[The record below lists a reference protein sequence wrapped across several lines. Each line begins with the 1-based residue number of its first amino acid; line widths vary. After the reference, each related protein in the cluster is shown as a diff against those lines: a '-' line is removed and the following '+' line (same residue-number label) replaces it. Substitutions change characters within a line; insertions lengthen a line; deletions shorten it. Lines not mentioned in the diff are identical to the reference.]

1 MDGMFDVGHKP
12 ETYRIAKAQAILNV
26 KPETISLIKEGKNP
40 KGDIFETAKVSGTLG
55 AKKTP
60 DLLPYCHPLPL
71 DNVTISV
78 SLNQSS
84 IEIIAET
91 ETVWKTGVEMESLTA
106 VSIAALSIYDMLK
119 PIDDSLVIESV
130 KLLSKKGGKSD
141 FKQKFDNKLRAAI
154 LVTSDSISS
163 GKKSDQSGKIIAEK
177 LQKLGIDV
185 AVTEVVPDD
194 VNQIESSLKKFC
206 DEQKI
211 DLVLTCG
218 GTGVGSKDVTPEAT
232 IKVLEK
238 KVSGIAEM
246 LRNYG
251 QRRIPFSML
260 SRGLAGI
267 RGNSV
272 IVNLPGSTGAVT
284 DSMDSLFP
292 GILHI
297 FKMMENEEH

>member
-12 ETYRIAKAQAILNV
+12 ETYRIAKAQAILKV
-26 KPETISLIKEGKNP
+26 KPETISLIKEGKTP
-40 KGDIFETAKVSGTLG
+40 KGDIFETAKVSGTLA

-71 DNVTISV
+71 DNVTIHV
-78 SLNQSS
+78 SLHQNTV
-84 IEIIAET
+84 EITAET

-119 PIDDSLVIESV
+119 PIDDSLVIQSI

-141 FKQKFDNKLRAAI
+141 FQQKFDKKLSAAI

-163 GKKSDQSGKIIAEK
+163 GAKSDQSGKIIAERLEK
-177 LQKLGIDV
+177 LDIDV
-185 AVTEVVPDD
+185 AVIKIIPDD
-194 VNQIESSLKKFC
+194 VNQIESILKQFC

-211 DLVLTCG
+211 DLVFTCG
-218 GTGVGSKDVTPEAT
+218 GTGVGPKDVTPEAT

-238 KVSGIAEM
+238 QVTGVAEM
-246 LRNYG
+246 LRSYG
-251 QRRIPFSML
+251 QRRVPFSML

-267 RGNSV
+267 RGKSV
-272 IVNLPGSTGAVT
+272 IVNLPGSTSAVT
-284 DSMDSLFP
+284 DAMDSLFP

-297 FKMMENEEH
+297 FKMMENEGH

>member
-1 MDGMFDVGHKP
+1 
-12 ETYRIAKAQAILNV
+12 
-26 KPETISLIKEGKNP
+26 
-40 KGDIFETAKVSGTLG
+40 
-55 AKKTP
+55 
-60 DLLPYCHPLPL
+60 
-71 DNVTISV
+71 
-78 SLNQSS
+78 
-84 IEIIAET
+84 
-91 ETVWKTGVEMESLTA
+91 
-106 VSIAALSIYDMLK
+106 
-119 PIDDSLVIESV
+119 
-130 KLLSKKGGKSD
+130 
-141 FKQKFDNKLRAAI
+141 
-154 LVTSDSISS
+154 
-163 GKKSDQSGKIIAEK
+163 
-177 LQKLGIDV
+177 
-185 AVTEVVPDD
+185 
-194 VNQIESSLKKFC
+194 
-206 DEQKI
+206 
-211 DLVLTCG
+211 LTCG
-218 GTGVGSKDVTPEAT
+218 GTGVGPKDVTPEAT

>member
-12 ETYRIAKAQAILNV
+12 ETYRIAKAQAILKV

-60 DLLPYCHPLPL
+60 DLLPYCHPLPI

-119 PIDDSLVIESV
+119 PIDDSLVIESI

-141 FKQKFDNKLRAAI
+141 FKQKFDKKLRAAI

-185 AVTEVVPDD
+185 AVTEVIPDD

-218 GTGVGSKDVTPEAT
+218 GTGVGPKDVTPEAT

>member
-1 MDGMFDVGHKP
+1 MDGMFDVGHKQG
-12 ETYRIAKAQAILNV
+12 TYRIAKAQAIIKV
-26 KPETISLIKEGKNP
+26 KPETISLIKEGKTP
-40 KGDIFETAKVSGTLG
+40 KGDIFEAAKVSGTLG

-60 DLLPYCHPLPL
+60 DLLPYCHPLPI
-71 DNVTISV
+71 DNVSIDVT
-78 SLNQSS
+78 LNKDS
-84 IEIIAET
+84 IEITAET

-130 KLLSKKGGKSD
+130 KLLNKKGGKSD
-141 FKQKFDNKLRAAI
+141 FKQKFDKKLRAAI

-163 GKKSDQSGKIIAEK
+163 GKKSDQSGKIIAER
-177 LQKLGIDV
+177 LEKLGIDV
-185 AVTEVVPDD
+185 IESKIIPDD
-194 VNQIESSLKKFC
+194 VNQIESLLKQFC

-218 GTGVGSKDVTPEAT
+218 GTGVGPKDVTPEAT

-238 KVSGIAEM
+238 QVTGVAEM

-251 QRRIPFSML
+251 QNRIPFSML
-260 SRGLAGI
+260 SRGLTGI

-272 IVNLPGSTGAVT
+272 IVNLPGGTSAVT
-284 DSMDSLFP
+284 DAMDSLFP

-297 FKMMENEEH
+297 FKMLENEGH

>member
-12 ETYRIAKAQAILNV
+12 ETYRIAKAQAILKV
-26 KPETISLIKEGKNP
+26 KPETISLIKQGKTP
-40 KGDIFETAKVSGTLG
+40 KGDIFETAKVSGTLA

-71 DNVTISV
+71 DNVTIHV
-78 SLNQSS
+78 SLHQNTV
-84 IEIIAET
+84 EITAET

-119 PIDDSLVIESV
+119 PIDDSLVIQSI

-141 FKQKFDNKLRAAI
+141 FKQKFDKKLSAAI

-163 GKKSDQSGKIIAEK
+163 GTKSDQSGKIIAERLEK
-177 LQKLGIDV
+177 LDIDV
-185 AVTEVVPDD
+185 AVIKIIPDD
-194 VNQIESSLKKFC
+194 VNQIESLLKQFC

-218 GTGVGSKDVTPEAT
+218 GTGVGPKDVTPEAT

-238 KVSGIAEM
+238 QVTGVAEM

-251 QRRIPFSML
+251 QRRVPFSML

-267 RGNSV
+267 RGKSV
-272 IVNLPGSTGAVT
+272 IVNLPGSTSAVT
-284 DSMDSLFP
+284 DVMDSLFP

-297 FKMMENEEH
+297 FKMMENEGH

>member
-1 MDGMFDVGHKP
+1 MDGMFDVGHKA
-12 ETYRIAKAQAILNV
+12 ETYRIAKAQAILKV
-26 KPETISLIKEGKNP
+26 KPETISLIKEGKTP

-60 DLLPYCHPLPL
+60 DLLPYCHPLPI

-78 SLNQSS
+78 SLNQDS

-106 VSIAALSIYDMLK
+106 VSVAALSIYDMLK

-141 FKQKFDNKLRAAI
+141 FQQKFDKKLRAAI
-154 LVTSDSISS
+154 LITSDSISS
-163 GKKSDQSGKIIAEK
+163 GKKSDQSGKIIAER
-177 LQKLGIDV
+177 LEKLGINV
-185 AVTEVVPDD
+185 AVIKVIPDE
-194 VNQIESSLKKFC
+194 VNQIESLLKEFC

-218 GTGVGSKDVTPEAT
+218 GTGVSPKDVTPEAT

-238 KVSGIAEM
+238 QVTGVAEM

-251 QRRIPFSML
+251 QQRIPFSML

-267 RGNSV
+267 RGKSV

-292 GILHI
+292 CILHI
-297 FKMMENEEH
+297 FKMLEDEGH

>member
-1 MDGMFDVGHKP
+1 MDGMFDVGHKS
-12 ETYRIAKAQAILNV
+12 ETYRIAKAQAILKV
-26 KPETISLIKEGKNP
+26 KPETISLIKEGKTP

-60 DLLPYCHPLPL
+60 DLLPYCHPLPI

-78 SLNQSS
+78 SLNQDS

-106 VSIAALSIYDMLK
+106 VSVAALSIYDMLK
-119 PIDDSLVIESV
+119 PIDDSLVIESI
-130 KLLSKKGGKSD
+130 KLLNKKGGKSD
-141 FKQKFDNKLRAAI
+141 FKQKFDKKLRAAI

-163 GKKSDQSGKIIAEK
+163 GKKSDKSGKIIAEK
-177 LQKLGIDV
+177 LQKLEIDV
-185 AVTEVVPDD
+185 TVTKVIPDEVS
-194 VNQIESSLKKFC
+194 QIESLLKEFC

-218 GTGVGSKDVTPEAT
+218 GTGVGPKDVTPEAT

-238 KVSGIAEM
+238 QVTGVAEM
-246 LRNYG
+246 MRNYG
-251 QRRIPFSML
+251 QQRIPFSML

-267 RGNSV
+267 RGKSV
-272 IVNLPGSTGAVT
+272 IVNLPGSIGAVT
-284 DSMDSLFP
+284 DAMDSLFP

-297 FKMMENEEH
+297 FKMLEDEGH

>member
-12 ETYRIAKAQAILNV
+12 ETYRIAKAQAILKV
-26 KPETISLIKEGKNP
+26 KPETISLIKEGKTP
-40 KGDIFETAKVSGTLG
+40 KGDIFETAKVSGTLA

-60 DLLPYCHPLPL
+60 DLLPYCHPLPI
-71 DNVTISV
+71 DNVTIGV
-78 SLNQSS
+78 SLNQDS

-106 VSIAALSIYDMLK
+106 VSVAALSIYDMLK

-130 KLLSKKGGKSD
+130 KLLNKKGGKSD
-141 FKQKFDNKLRAAI
+141 FQQKFDKKLRAAI

-163 GKKSDQSGKIIAEK
+163 GKKSDQSGKIISER

-185 AVTEVVPDD
+185 AVTKIIPDE
-194 VNQIESSLKKFC
+194 VNQIESLLKQFC

-218 GTGVGSKDVTPEAT
+218 GTGVSPKDVTPEAT

-238 KVSGIAEM
+238 QVTGVAEM

-251 QRRIPFSML
+251 QQRVPFSML
-260 SRGLAGI
+260 SRGLTGI
-267 RGNSV
+267 RGKSV
-272 IVNLPGSTGAVT
+272 IVNLPGSTSAVT
-284 DSMDSLFP
+284 DAMDSLFP

-297 FKMMENEEH
+297 FKMLENEGH

>member
-1 MDGMFDVGHKP
+1 MDGMFDVGHKV
-12 ETYRIAKAQAILNV
+12 ETYRIAKAQAILKV
-26 KPETISLIKEGKNP
+26 KPETISLIKEGKTP

-55 AKKTP
+55 AKKTS
-60 DLLPYCHPLPL
+60 DLLPYCHPLPI
-71 DNVTISV
+71 DNVTIDV
-78 SLNQSS
+78 SLNQDS

-106 VSIAALSIYDMLK
+106 VSVAALSIYDMLK
-119 PIDDSLVIESV
+119 PIDDSLVIESI
-130 KLLSKKGGKSD
+130 KLLNKKGGKSD
-141 FKQKFDNKLRAAI
+141 FQQKFDKRLKAAI

-177 LQKLGIDV
+177 LKKLEIDV
-185 AVTEVVPDD
+185 IVSKIIPDE
-194 VNQIESSLKKFC
+194 VNQIESSLKEFC

-238 KVSGIAEM
+238 QVTGIAEM

-251 QRRIPFSML
+251 QQRIPFSML

-267 RGNSV
+267 RGKSI
-272 IVNLPGSTGAVT
+272 IVNLPGSTGSVT
-284 DSMDSLFP
+284 DAMDSLFP

-297 FKMMENEEH
+297 FKMLEDEGH

>member
-1 MDGMFDVGHKP
+1 
-12 ETYRIAKAQAILNV
+12 
-26 KPETISLIKEGKNP
+26 
-40 KGDIFETAKVSGTLG
+40 
-55 AKKTP
+55 
-60 DLLPYCHPLPL
+60 
-71 DNVTISV
+71 
-78 SLNQSS
+78 
-84 IEIIAET
+84 
-91 ETVWKTGVEMESLTA
+91 
-106 VSIAALSIYDMLK
+106 MLK
-119 PIDDSLVIESV
+119 PIDDSLVIESI

-141 FKQKFDNKLRAAI
+141 FKQKFDKKLRAAI

-177 LQKLGIDV
+177 LQKLGIEV
-185 AVTEVVPDD
+185 AVTEVIPDD

-218 GTGVGSKDVTPEAT
+218 GTGVGPKDVTPEAT

-260 SRGLAGI
+260 SRGLTGI
-267 RGNSV
+267 RGKSV
-272 IVNLPGSTGAVT
+272 IVNLPGSTSAVT
-284 DSMDSLFP
+284 DAMDSLFP

-297 FKMMENEEH
+297 FKMLEDEGH

>member
-1 MDGMFDVGHKP
+1 MDGMFDVGHKA
-12 ETYRIAKAQAILNV
+12 ETYRIAKAQAILKV
-26 KPETISLIKEGKNP
+26 KPETISLIKEGKTP

-60 DLLPYCHPLPL
+60 DLLPYCHPLPI

-78 SLNQSS
+78 SLNQDS

-106 VSIAALSIYDMLK
+106 VSVAALSIYDMLK

-141 FKQKFDNKLRAAI
+141 FQQKFDKKLRAAI

-185 AVTEVVPDD
+185 TDTKVIPDD
-194 VNQIESSLKKFC
+194 VNQIETSLKEFC

-218 GTGVGSKDVTPEAT
+218 GTGVGPKDVTPEAT

-238 KVSGIAEM
+238 QVTVIAEM

-297 FKMMENEEH
+297 FKMLEDEGH

>member
-12 ETYRIAKAQAILNV
+12 ETYRIAKAQAILKV
-26 KPETISLIKEGKNP
+26 KPETISLIKEGKTP
-40 KGDIFETAKVSGTLG
+40 KGDIFEAAKVSGTLA

-60 DLLPYCHPLPL
+60 DLLPYCHPLPI
-71 DNVTISV
+71 DNVTIGV
-78 SLNQSS
+78 SLNQDS

-106 VSIAALSIYDMLK
+106 VSVAALSIYDMLK

-130 KLLSKKGGKSD
+130 KLLNKKGGKSD
-141 FKQKFDNKLRAAI
+141 FQQKFDKKLRAAI

-163 GKKSDQSGKIIAEK
+163 GKKSDQSGKIISER

-185 AVTEVVPDD
+185 AVTKIIPDE
-194 VNQIESSLKKFC
+194 VNQIESLLKQFC

-218 GTGVGSKDVTPEAT
+218 GTGVGPKDVTPEAT

-238 KVSGIAEM
+238 QVTGVAEM
-246 LRNYG
+246 LRSYG
-251 QRRIPFSML
+251 QRRVPFSML
-260 SRGLAGI
+260 SRGLTGI
-267 RGNSV
+267 RGKSV
-272 IVNLPGSTGAVT
+272 IVNLPGSTSAVT
-284 DSMDSLFP
+284 DAMDSLFP

-297 FKMMENEEH
+297 FKMLENEEH

>member
-1 MDGMFDVGHKP
+1 MFDVGHKA
-12 ETYRIAKAQAILNV
+12 ETYRIAKAQAIIKV
-26 KPETISLIKEGKNP
+26 TPETISLIKEGKTP
-40 KGDIFETAKVSGTLG
+40 KGDIFEAAKVAGTLG

-71 DNVTISV
+71 DNVSIDVT
-78 SLNQSS
+78 LNQDF
-84 IEIIAET
+84 IEITAET

-106 VSIAALSIYDMLK
+106 VSVAALSIYDMLK

-130 KLLSKKGGKSD
+130 KLLNKKGGKSD
-141 FKQKFDNKLRAAI
+141 FKQEFDRKLRAAI

-163 GKKSDQSGKIIAEK
+163 GEKSDQSGKIISER
-177 LQKLGIDV
+177 LEKLGIDV
-185 AVTEVVPDD
+185 IESKIISDD
-194 VNQIESSLKKFC
+194 VNQIESLLKQFC

-218 GTGVGSKDVTPEAT
+218 GTGVGPKDVTPEAT

-238 KVSGIAEM
+238 QVTGVAEM

-251 QRRIPFSML
+251 QNRIPFSML
-260 SRGLAGI
+260 SRGLTGI

-272 IVNLPGSTGAVT
+272 IVNLPGGTSAVT
-284 DSMDSLFP
+284 DAMDSLFP

-297 FKMMENEEH
+297 FKMLENEGH

>member
-12 ETYRIAKAQAILNV
+12 ETYRIAKAQAILKV
-26 KPETISLIKEGKNP
+26 KPETISLIKEGKTP
-40 KGDIFETAKVSGTLG
+40 KGDIFETAKVSGTLA

-60 DLLPYCHPLPL
+60 DLLPYCHPLPI
-71 DNVTISV
+71 DNVTIGV
-78 SLNQSS
+78 SLNQDS
-84 IEIIAET
+84 IEIVAET

-106 VSIAALSIYDMLK
+106 VSVAALSIYDMLK

-130 KLLSKKGGKSD
+130 KLLNKKGGKSD
-141 FKQKFDNKLRAAI
+141 FQQKFDKKLSAAI

-163 GKKSDQSGKIIAEK
+163 GEKSDQSGKIIADR
-177 LQKLGIDV
+177 LQKLGI
-185 AVTEVVPDD
+185 EIIESKIIPDD
-194 VNQIESSLKKFC
+194 VNQIESLIKQFC

-218 GTGVGSKDVTPEAT
+218 GTGVGPKDVTPEAT

-238 KVSGIAEM
+238 QVTGVAEM

-251 QRRIPFSML
+251 QQRVPFSML
-260 SRGLAGI
+260 SRGLTGI
-267 RGNSV
+267 RGKSV
-272 IVNLPGSTGAVT
+272 IVNLPGSTSAVT
-284 DSMDSLFP
+284 DAMDSLFP

-297 FKMMENEEH
+297 FKMLENEGH

>member
-1 MDGMFDVGHKP
+1 MFDVGHKA
-12 ETYRIAKAQAILNV
+12 ETCRIAKAQAIIKV
-26 KPETISLIKEGKNP
+26 KPETISLIEEGKTP
-40 KGDIFETAKVSGTLG
+40 KGDIFEAAKVAGTLG

-60 DLLPYCHPLPL
+60 DLLPYCHPLPI
-71 DNVTISV
+71 DNITIHV
-78 SLNQSS
+78 SLNSDS
-84 IEIIAET
+84 IEITAET

-130 KLLSKKGGKSD
+130 KLLNKKGGKSD
-141 FKQKFDNKLRAAI
+141 FKQEFDRKLQAAI
-154 LVTSDSISS
+154 LITSDSISS
-163 GKKSDQSGKIIAEK
+163 GEKSDQSGKIISERLEK
-177 LQKLGIDV
+177 LGV
-185 AVTEVVPDD
+185 NVVESKVISDD
-194 VNQIESSLKKFC
+194 VNQIESLLKQFC

-218 GTGVGSKDVTPEAT
+218 GTGVGPNDVTPEAT

-238 KVSGIAEM
+238 QVTGVAEM

-251 QRRIPFSML
+251 QKRVPFSML
-260 SRGLAGI
+260 SRGLTGI

-272 IVNLPGSTGAVT
+272 IVNLPGSTSAVT
-284 DSMDSLFP
+284 DAMDSLFP

-297 FKMMENEEH
+297 FKMMENEGH

>member
-1 MDGMFDVGHKP
+1 MGGMFDVGHKSD
-12 ETYRIAKAQAILNV
+12 TYRTAKAQAILKV
-26 KPETISLIKEGKNP
+26 KPETITLIKEGKSP
-40 KGDIFETAKVSGTLG
+40 KGNIFETAKVAATQA
-55 AKKTP
+55 AKKTS
-60 DLLPYCHPLPL
+60 DLLPYCHPIPI
-71 DNVTISV
+71 DNISIDV
-78 SLNQSS
+78 SLTDNS
-84 IEIIAET
+84 IEIVAET
-91 ETVWKTGVEMESLTA
+91 ETVWKTGIEMESLTA

-119 PIDDSLVIESV
+119 PVDDSMVIESI
-130 KLLSKKGGKSD
+130 KLIEKKGGKSN
-141 FKQKFDNKLRAAI
+141 FQQKFDKKLKAVI
-154 LVTSDSISS
+154 LVTSDSVSS
-163 GKKSDQSGKIIAEK
+163 GEKSDQSGKIIAER

-185 AVTEVVPDD
+185 VDTKIIPDE
-194 VNQIESSLKKFC
+194 VNQIESSLKQFC

-218 GTGVGSKDVTPEAT
+218 GTGVSSRDVTPEAT

-238 KVSGIAEM
+238 QVTGVAEM

-272 IVNLPGSTGAVT
+272 IVNLPGSTGAVA
-284 DSMDSLFP
+284 DAMDSLFP

-297 FKMMENEEH
+297 FKMLENEEH

>member
-1 MDGMFDVGHKP
+1 MDGMFDVGHKA
-12 ETYRIAKAQAILNV
+12 ETYRIAKAQAILKV
-26 KPETISLIKEGKNP
+26 KPETISLINEGKTP
-40 KGDIFETAKVSGTLG
+40 KGDIFETAKVSGTQG

-60 DLLPYCHPLPL
+60 DLLPYCHPLPI
-71 DNVTISV
+71 DNVTIDV
-78 SLNQSS
+78 SLNQDS
-84 IEIIAET
+84 IEIVAET

-130 KLLSKKGGKSD
+130 KLLNKKGGKSD
-141 FKQKFDNKLRAAI
+141 FQQKFDKKLCAAI

-163 GKKSDQSGKIIAEK
+163 GKKSDKSGKIIAEK
-177 LQKLGIDV
+177 LQKLEIDV
-185 AVTEVVPDD
+185 TVSKIIPDE
-194 VNQIESSLKKFC
+194 VNQIESSLKEFC
-206 DEQKI
+206 DDQKI

-218 GTGVGSKDVTPEAT
+218 GTGVGPKDVTPEAT

-238 KVSGIAEM
+238 QVTGIAEM

-251 QRRIPFSML
+251 QQRIPFSML

-267 RGNSV
+267 RGKSV
-272 IVNLPGSTGAVT
+272 IVNLPGSTGAVS
-284 DSMDSLFP
+284 DAMDSLFP

-297 FKMMENEEH
+297 FKMFEDEGH

>member
-60 DLLPYCHPLPL
+60 DLLPYCHPLPI

-119 PIDDSLVIESV
+119 PIDDSLVIESI

-141 FKQKFDNKLRAAI
+141 FKQKFDKKLRAAI

-185 AVTEVVPDD
+185 AVIPDD

-218 GTGVGSKDVTPEAT
+218 GTGVGPKDVTPEAT

-251 QRRIPFSML
+251 QQRIPFAML

>member
-1 MDGMFDVGHKP
+1 MDGMFDVGHKA
-12 ETYRIAKAQAILNV
+12 ETYRIAKAQAILKV
-26 KPETISLIKEGKNP
+26 KPETISLIKEGKTP

-60 DLLPYCHPLPL
+60 ELLPYCHPLPL

-78 SLNQSS
+78 SLKENS

-106 VSIAALSIYDMLK
+106 VSVAALSIYDMLK

-141 FKQKFDNKLRAAI
+141 FQQKFDKKLRAAI

-163 GKKSDQSGKIIAEK
+163 GKKSDQSGKIIAERLEK
-177 LQKLGIDV
+177 FGIDV
-185 AVTEVVPDD
+185 AVTKVIPDE
-194 VNQIESSLKKFC
+194 VNQIESLLKEFC

-218 GTGVGSKDVTPEAT
+218 GTGVGPKDVTPEAT

-238 KVSGIAEM
+238 QVSGVAEM

-267 RGNSV
+267 RGKSV

-284 DSMDSLFP
+284 DAMDSLFP

-297 FKMMENEEH
+297 FKMLEDEGH

>member
-1 MDGMFDVGHKP
+1 MDGMFDVGHKA
-12 ETYRIAKAQAILNV
+12 ETYRIAKAQAILKV
-26 KPETISLIKEGKNP
+26 KPETISLIKEGKTP

-60 DLLPYCHPLPL
+60 ELLPYCHPLPL

-78 SLNQSS
+78 SLKENS

-141 FKQKFDNKLRAAI
+141 FQQKFDKKLRAAI

-177 LQKLGIDV
+177 LQKLGI
-185 AVTEVVPDD
+185 AVTVTKVIPDD
-194 VNQIESSLKKFC
+194 VNQIETSLKEFC

-218 GTGVGSKDVTPEAT
+218 GTGVGLKDVTPEAT

-238 KVSGIAEM
+238 QVSGVAEM

-260 SRGLAGI
+260 SRGLTGI

-297 FKMMENEEH
+297 FKMLEDEGH

>member
-1 MDGMFDVGHKP
+1 MDGMFNVGHKP
-12 ETYRIAKAQAILNV
+12 ETYRIAKAQAVLKV
-26 KPETISLIKEGKNP
+26 KPETISLIKEGKTP
-40 KGDIFETAKVSGTLG
+40 KGDIFETAKVSGTLA

-60 DLLPYCHPLPL
+60 DLLPYCHPLPI
-71 DNVTISV
+71 DNVTIGV
-78 SLNQSS
+78 SLHQDS
-84 IEIIAET
+84 IEIVAET

-106 VSIAALSIYDMLK
+106 VSVAALSIYDMLK

-130 KLLSKKGGKSD
+130 KLLNKKGGKSD
-141 FKQKFDNKLRAAI
+141 FQQKFDKKLRAAI

-163 GKKSDQSGKIIAEK
+163 GKKSDQSGKIIAER
-177 LQKLGIDV
+177 LEKLGIDV
-185 AVTEVVPDD
+185 AVTKIIPDE
-194 VNQIESSLKKFC
+194 VNQIESLLKQFC

-218 GTGVGSKDVTPEAT
+218 GTGVGPKDVTPEAT

-238 KVSGIAEM
+238 QVTGVAEM

-251 QRRIPFSML
+251 QRRVPFSML
-260 SRGLAGI
+260 SRGLTGI

-272 IVNLPGSTGAVT
+272 IVNLPGSTSAVT
-284 DSMDSLFP
+284 DAMDSLFP

-297 FKMMENEEH
+297 FKMLENEEH

>member
-12 ETYRIAKAQAILNV
+12 ETYRIAKAQAILKV
-26 KPETISLIKEGKNP
+26 KPETISLIKEGKTP
-40 KGDIFETAKVSGTLG
+40 KGDIFETAKVSGTLA

-71 DNVTISV
+71 DNVTIHV
-78 SLNQSS
+78 SLNQDTV
-84 IEIIAET
+84 EITAET

-141 FKQKFDNKLRAAI
+141 FQQKFDKKLSAAI

-163 GKKSDQSGKIIAEK
+163 GAKSDQSGKIIAER
-177 LQKLGIDV
+177 LEKLGIDV
-185 AVTEVVPDD
+185 AVIKIIPDD
-194 VNQIESSLKKFC
+194 VNQIESLLKQFC

-211 DLVLTCG
+211 DLVFTCG
-218 GTGVGSKDVTPEAT
+218 GTGVGPKDVTPEAT

-238 KVSGIAEM
+238 QVTGVAEM

-251 QRRIPFSML
+251 QRRVPFSML

-267 RGNSV
+267 RGKSV
-272 IVNLPGSTGAVT
+272 IVNLPGSTSAVI
-284 DSMDSLFP
+284 DAMDSLFP

-297 FKMMENEEH
+297 FKMMENEGH

>member
-12 ETYRIAKAQAILNV
+12 ETYRIAKAQAILKV
-26 KPETISLIKEGKNP
+26 KPETISLIKEGKTP
-40 KGDIFETAKVSGTLG
+40 KGDIFETAKVSGTLA

-60 DLLPYCHPLPL
+60 DLLPYCHPLPI
-71 DNVTISV
+71 DNVTIGV
-78 SLNQSS
+78 SLNQDS
-84 IEIIAET
+84 IEITAET

-119 PIDDSLVIESV
+119 PIDDSLVIESI
-130 KLLSKKGGKSD
+130 KLLNKKGGKSD
-141 FKQKFDNKLRAAI
+141 FKQIFEKKLRAAI

-163 GKKSDQSGKIIAEK
+163 GEKSDQSGKFIAKRLE
-177 LQKLGIDV
+177 KLGIDV
-185 AVTEVVPDD
+185 IESKIIPDD
-194 VNQIESSLKKFC
+194 VNQIESLLKQFC

-211 DLVLTCG
+211 DLILTCG
-218 GTGVGSKDVTPEAT
+218 GTGVGPKDVTPEAT

-238 KVSGIAEM
+238 QVTGVAEM

-251 QRRIPFSML
+251 QNRIPFSML
-260 SRGLAGI
+260 SRGLTGI

-272 IVNLPGSTGAVT
+272 IVNLPGGTSAVT
-284 DSMDSLFP
+284 DAMDSLFP

-297 FKMMENEEH
+297 FKMMENEGH